1 MARIALIDPSG
12 RIATTVEAVLGRSH
26 EIIVRPRVHAPGDAE
41 LVIADLRPAELSDQS
56 TIRSL
61 VSFGPVLLLVDKTQ
75 PIPPGID
82 ERPDLS
88 VLRKPFDAFELRLKV
103 DRLLRVAAAP
113 TRQLPWRE
121 EDERAWLEFPFVPVP
136 AGAVLRR
143 AARMEAPLWIMGE
156 AGCGRRR
163 IAMAVA
169 RAALPAI
176 RVVTLF
182 PDERLGALLERESG
196 EAPFALLVPEIDQRP
211 LLEQERLAAIAGGP
225 RGFRLIAT
233 CVDDPAE
240 LVLEGRFSRNLYQHL
255 IGLAVQISPLRE
267 RTLAIPPLV
276 QALTRRIGRGLG
288 IDGELSFSP
297 DAMARLQTYMWPG
310 NLVELESVLN
320 RTLAFLGGGELGGRT
335 VEADELMFTPLD
347 SGRARSVSAAGAA
360 LVELSGGDS
369 AEGEQRR
376 VEGAAAPT
384 EVPPPRA
391 LEQVMAGLA
400 HDLRNPMV
408 AIKTFAGAISEGS
421 VGDEST
427 RELGGLASQA
437 CDRIDGYL
445 EALQNYSDFSE
456 PRPQRVD
463 VLGVIRSAVDELDPQ
478 QSGRFVIEA
487 EGAREITC
495 DAEQFRFVIDNLIE
509 ASLGEIGP
517 DQRVRVHL
525 ASRDAIAFEIPTGRG
540 PVTKLRL
547 LVGGDEETTS
557 WRVLL
562 ARAVAERNGCG
573 VEVDDAGGT
582 RTIRCVLPRGEATRG
597 EQTSRINR

>member
-12 RIATTVEAVLGRSH
+12 RIATTVEAILGRAH

-41 LVIADLRPAELSDQS
+41 LVIADLRPSELADQS

-61 VSFGPVLLLVDKTQ
+61 VSFGPVLLLVDKVQ

-103 DRLLRVAAAP
+103 DRLVQAVAAPA
-113 TRQLPWRE
+113 RQAPWRE
-121 EDERAWLEFPFVPVP
+121 EDDRVWLEFPYVPVT

-169 RAALPAI
+169 RVALPAM
-176 RVVTLF
+176 RVVTVF
-182 PDERLGALLERESG
+182 PDERLGAVLEREGG
-196 EAPFALLVPEIDQRP
+196 ERPFALLVPEIDQRP
-211 LLEQERLAAIAGGP
+211 LLEQERLAAIAAGP

-233 CVDDPAE
+233 SVDDPAE
-240 LVLEGRFSRNLYQHL
+240 AVLEGSFSRNLYQHL

-276 QALTRRIGRGLG
+276 QALTHRIARGLG
-288 IDGELSFSP
+288 IDGDLSFSP

-320 RTLAFLGGGELGGRT
+320 RTLAFLGDSELGGRT
-335 VEADELMFTPLD
+335 VEADELMFTPVD
-347 SGRARSVSAAGAA
+347 SSRPRPASPVVAPLGDITRRDDSRDEQGHSPAAN
-360 LVELSGGDS
+360 E
-369 AEGEQRR
+369 
-376 VEGAAAPT
+376 AP
-384 EVPPPRA
+384 PQRA

-408 AIKTFAGAISEGS
+408 TIKTFAGAISGGS
-421 VGDEST
+421 AADEST
-427 RELGGLASQA
+427 RELGSLASDA

-445 EALQNYSDFSE
+445 EALQDYSDFGD
-456 PRPQRVD
+456 PRPRRLD
-463 VLGVIRSAVDELDPQ
+463 ALGVLRSAIQELPPEVG
-478 QSGRFVIEA
+478 GRFEVEA
-487 EGAREITC
+487 EGSREITC
-495 DAEQFRFVIDNLIE
+495 DAEQFRFVIDNLVE

-525 ASRDAIAFEIPTGRG
+525 SSRDAITFEIPTGRG

-547 LVGGDEETTS
+547 LVGGDEETAS
-557 WRVLL
+557 WRILL

-573 VEVDDAGGT
+573 VEVDDAGST

-597 EQTSRINR
+597 EQTGRINR